1 MVRRGN
7 GRALRP
13 SIGLIARPT
22 EQGISVT
29 GVNTRKLFAVTLGS
43 VLSPTTVFAS
53 QSPLEVLFGSTLT
66 VGFILLIA
74 GFTIFF
80 VFIRYDRFAVAHG
93 PEVLT
98 TIGIFGCFLG
108 IAIALLHFDATDLTN
123 SVPKLLDGVKTAF
136 WASVTGV
143 FGSLLI
149 RMRHRFD
156 RKPIP
161 QSGEFAKAASL
172 EDVVTSMVA
181 LRQGLVGQEE
191 GTLLTQFKLMRQEA
205 TDHAMKMQA
214 SFDNFARHMVENNQ
228 KAIIEALKEVIRDFN
243 QKLTEQFG
251 ENFKQLNSA
260 VGLLVQWQQN
270 YKEELAMLIA
280 MQRQMADDLR
290 ISAEA
295 FREVVQR
302 AQAFEHLIAQLAS
315 TLALASSQQTT
326 LAREIEALA
335 TVFTAMKDVTPQF
348 QAKTEAM
355 LDQLREGITRV
366 QAATADA
373 VREHSSAVTSA
384 NAELKTLL
392 TRTITDSQREVQDG
406 MAKQQAQIRE
416 AVLDLDKALKT
427 ELTAALEMLSRQL
440 GSLSTKFVA
449 DYRPLTESLRELV
462 RMAGNRQLNFPD
474 SARQ

>member
-1 MVRRGN
+1 M
-7 GRALRP
+7 A
-13 SIGLIARPT
+13 
-22 EQGISVT
+22 
-29 GVNTRKLFAVTLGS
+29 GVKTRKLLALALGAA
-43 VLSPTTVFAS
+43 LAPTGAFAS
-53 QSPLEVLFGSTLT
+53 QSPLEVLFGSTIT
-66 VGFILLIA
+66 VVFILVIV

-80 VFIRYDRFAVAHG
+80 VAIRYDRFAVAHG

-143 FGSLLI
+143 GGSLLI

-161 QSGEFAKAASL
+161 QSGEFAKSASL

-181 LRQGLVGQEE
+181 LRQGLVGREE

-205 TDHAMKMQA
+205 ADHATKMQA

-260 VGLLVQWQQN
+260 VTLLVQWQQN

-280 MQRQMADDLR
+280 MQRQIASDLR
-290 ISAEA
+290 ESADA

-302 AQAFEHLIAQLAS
+302 AQGFEQVIAQLGA
-315 TLALASSQQTT
+315 TLALASSQQAT

-335 TVFTAMKDVTPQF
+335 TVFAAMKDVAPQF
-348 QAKTEAM
+348 QAKTETM
-355 LDQLREGITRV
+355 LDQLREGVTRV
-366 QAATADA
+366 QTATTDA

-384 NAELKTLL
+384 NAEMKTLL
-392 TRTITDSQREVQDG
+392 TRTITDAQREVQDG
-406 MAKQQAQIRE
+406 MTKQQAQIRE

-427 ELTAALEMLSRQL
+427 ELTAALELLSRQL
-440 GSLSTKFVA
+440 GSLSTKFVT
-449 DYRPLTESLRELV
+449 DYGPLTERLRELV
-462 RMAGNRQLNFPD
+462 RMAGSRELNFPD
-474 SARQ
+474 SPRQ